1 MVTTREELLN
11 LPYSSDF
18 DKEQEVFSTMLA
30 AGFTDDFSSQR
41 SPLSSEQI
49 YPFFHQQ
56 IPAFEA
62 LGEVTLSDSLLDL
75 YQVERPKL
83 MLKPMAVYW
92 RSVLTLKVWIQ
103 PKWTRSSKL

>member
-1 MVTTREELLN
+1 MKGTCLYAVSYTHL
-11 LPYSSDF
+11 
-18 DKEQEVFSTMLA
+18 EQEVFSTMLA

-56 IPAFEA
+56 IPTFEA

-75 YQVERPKL
+75 YQVERPKIDVK
-83 MLKPMAVYW
+83 MCIRDRAHPHHE
-92 RSVLTLKVWIQ
+92 
-103 PKWTRSSKL
+103 